1 MSHHES
7 GDRLVRQILLPLPI
21 LLDECPFGRSR
32 DEDRT
37 GCQCRPNS
45 PHSIRRGRRTKESR
59 FLGDNPGLARKM
71 EITDDHGVAD
81 QEGTRVDA
89 LTNFYRA
96 LVYRYGP
103 VVQRGPG
110 GATT

>member
-1 MSHHES
+1 
-7 GDRLVRQILLPLPI
+7 
-21 LLDECPFGRSR
+21 
-32 DEDRT
+32 
-37 GCQCRPNS
+37 
-45 PHSIRRGRRTKESR
+45 
-59 FLGDNPGLARKM
+59 M

-89 LTNFYRA
+89 LTNFYPT

-103 VVQRGPG
+103 VVQRGPV

>member
-7 GDRLVRQILLPLPI
+7 GDRLVRQILLLLPI
-21 LLDECPFGRSR
+21 RLDECTFGRSC
-32 DEDRT
+32 DQDRAS
-37 GCQCRPNS
+37 CQCRPNR
-45 PHSIRRGRRTKESR
+45 PHAIRRGRRTKEGR
-59 FLGDNPGLARKM
+59 FLGGNLGLARKM

-89 LTNFYRA
+89 LTNFYPT

-103 VVQRGPG
+103 VVQRGPV